1 MRFLVASLISLVLP
15 GMLLAQSPGQFVKTY
30 CVKCHGAVKPK
41 AERRFDQLDE
51 SMATR
56 ESLEAWQEILDQ
68 LNLSSMPPKDARQ
81 PSVAQRAAA
90 VASITRSIAA
100 AQAKFKS
107 SGGHAVMRRLNK
119 FEYRHTLGDLLSI
132 NTAVENPAVDFPAE
146 AKVAGFDNNGQELIT
161 SGLLLGHYLRA
172 AEKAMT
178 AATHFEPRPES
189 RTLIQQ
195 GPFRFPKTRK

>member
-1 MRFLVASLISLVLP
+1 MRFLITCLAFLFLPVVLA
-15 GMLLAQSPGQFVKTY
+15 AQSSTQFVKTY
-30 CVKCHGAVKPK
+30 CIKCHGATKQK
-41 AERRFDQLDE
+41 SERRFDRLTSAIVTHEDMQ
-51 SMATR
+51 
-56 ESLEAWQEILDQ
+56 AWQEVLDQ

-81 PSVAQRAAA
+81 PTVGQRAAA
-90 VASITRSIAA
+90 VASITRSIAD

-119 FEYRHTLGDLLSI
+119 VEYRHTIGDLLSL
-132 NTAVENPAVDFPAE
+132 NTHVVDPAVDFPAE

-172 AEKAMT
+172 AEKAT
-178 AATHFEPRPES
+178 AAATHFEPRPEI

-195 GPFRFPKTRK
+195 G